1 MFDAYMVNPM
11 TSTPT
16 SGFELKF
23 KQFLDQVIEPVH
35 QLPSLHLSMKNM
47 FWNGLNT
54 NILNRFGT
62 CSDDLEQALQN
73 LKTTK
78 KVCDLFGSFWIQF
91 NQSNKSD
98 SLLNLVQM
106 IFSKFLNKF
115 YAVMESA
122 DFTSTS
128 ESVAIIY
135 LKCISNLC
143 RHFMHKSLLN
153 SILSMYSQTNIEIC
167 TAKLLEQVDEKHL
180 LLVDANNN
188 KNVLTFEVI
197 DLYLLLKS
205 KETDSDLLA
214 KLDEFII
221 KDNDIQ
227 QLDNFFDYH
236 FSENKE
242 PLDTNLLNW
251 FLLSDKFNVAF
262 SSEYLKHFLLVTK
275 EDQSKKMEFIVKFM
289 DSLINYNSYPIRTN
303 DFYVAVVQ
311 TIVQLIG
318 N

>member
-35 QLPSLHLSMKNM
+35 QLPSLHLSMKNL

-197 DLYLLLKS
+197 DLYLLL
-205 KETDSDLLA
+205 
-214 KLDEFII
+214 
-221 KDNDIQ
+221 
-227 QLDNFFDYH
+227 FDH
-236 FSENKE
+236 LFQNVPGI
-242 PLDTNLLNW
+242 PL
-251 FLLSDKFNVAF
+251 
-262 SSEYLKHFLLVTK
+262 E
-275 EDQSKKMEFIVKFM
+275 I
-289 DSLINYNSYPIRTN
+289 
-303 DFYVAVVQ
+303 
-311 TIVQLIG
+311 
-318 N
+318 